1 MKLNNSIKYQT
12 IKESVSEP
20 ISFEN
25 FCNSNL
31 GVVPFN
37 VVIDDKIHR
46 FGEKKKYW
54 YVLHESKRGT
64 GTIYGYCGDWS
75 SFENKEIFFC
85 SKDTGLTLQEKEDLK
100 ITQIRIEQFKKVEQ
114 EEKRKEML
122 EYYEALPIPDSHP
135 YLEKKEAL
143 VMSDLRVDKS
153 SLVIPLYNNKGEI
166 QSLQRIK
173 HNGDKSFFTG
183 LPTSG
188 VRYIFYGESD
198 KPTFLCEG
206 YATGSSIFE
215 ATNSTVICAMN
226 AGNLPKV
233 AKDYKGAI
241 IVADNDGENGAGEEY
256 AKKCEGCDYILIPEV
271 GKDANDYANE
281 HGLDKLKELLLPAQ
295 KKRKNHF
302 ILVSDLL
309 EEPKFSP
316 YLIKKMF
323 SKGQIGV
330 MVGESGSGK
339 TFTALDMALSLSS
352 GLPTWKG
359 HRCHKA
365 NVFYLCGEGQDGIK
379 KRIRAWSLE
388 HNKDKNELGH
398 FSVLPEAR
406 DLTNINDVA
415 FINQEIEDLKNLWGG
430 GIDLIIIDTYNQYNS
445 GDENAADAAHAFL
458 ANVRELAKEDNP
470 CIMMIH
476 HTGVG
481 ADAQKR
487 VRGSSVITGAAD
499 FIFLVEKD
507 KDNEQF
513 LSLSTLKQKDIEIGE
528 PMGFMKKQIHLGW
541 YDPDG
546 EEDTSLVLVS
556 REGEAAKIIISPTFE
571 IYSLFKDYWVK
582 EQCHTYVE
590 DNDYWLVPRGDL
602 EDFVMLY
609 ERVKNN
615 KEITRETAYRSLQ
628 KDRKIGK
635 LLGDLLQKGDTNYW
649 YVRLPKLYKNNMCS
663 GR

>member
-122 EYYEALPIPDSHP
+122 EYYNALPIPDSHP
-135 YLEKKEAL
+135 YLDKKEAL
-143 VMSDLRVDKS
+143 VMSNLRIDKD
-153 SLVIPLYNNKGEI
+153 SLIIPLYNSQGEI

-281 HGLDKLKELLLPAQ
+281 YGLDKLKELLLPVT
-295 KKRKNHF
+295 KKEEYSV
-302 ILVSDLL
+302 LVSDLL
-309 EEPKFSP
+309 KAPTHSP

-323 SKGQIGV
+323 SKGQIGAV
-330 MVGESGSGK
+330 IGASGTGK
-339 TFTALDMALSLSS
+339 TFTVLDMALTLSS
-352 GLPTWKG
+352 GLPEWNG
-359 HRCHKA
+359 HKCHKA
-365 NVFYLCGEGQDGIK
+365 NVYYLCGEGFSGMPYRLQ
-379 KRIRAWSLE
+379 AWSLE
-388 HNKDKNELGH
+388 HQLSDLGN
-398 FSVLPEAR
+398 FSISKHAK
-406 DLTNINDVA
+406 DLTNPKDLA
-415 FINQEIEDLKNLWGG
+415 FIKQNIEEKKALWGS
-430 GIDLIIIDTYNQYNS
+430 IDLIVVDTYNQFNS

-458 ANVRELAKEDNP
+458 ANVRELAKEDDP
-470 CIMMIH
+470 CIILIH
-476 HTGVG
+476 HTGVSV
-481 ADAQKR
+481 DAQKR
-487 VRGSSVITGAAD
+487 ARGSSVITGAMD
-499 FIFLVEKD
+499 FIFLVEQD
-507 KDNEQF
+507 TDNAQF
-513 LSLSTLKQKDIEIGE
+513 FSLSTLKQKDLEIEE
-528 PMGFMKKQIHLGW
+528 PMGFMKKQIPLGW

-546 EEDTSLVLVS
+546 EEYTSVAVVS
-556 REGEAAKIIISPTFE
+556 REQKEAKIIISPTFE
-571 IYSLFKDYWVK
+571 IYSLFKDYWVR

-590 DNDYWLVPRGDL
+590 DNDYWLVPRSDL